1 MRFIVGDK
9 KPLVLDYKMVFEI
22 GSSGCLFYVRKIF
35 PEPVFEPLQQNFVN
49 FVFTGQTSLE
59 AELLDFQ
66 NKSQKRLFHDVGEWR
81 REQVQ

>member
-35 PEPVFEPLQQNFVN
+35 PEPVFEPL
-49 FVFTGQTSLE
+49 
-59 AELLDFQ
+59 
-66 NKSQKRLFHDVGEWR
+66 
-81 REQVQ
+81 